1 MKKFL
6 SFFAAM
12 LVAVAVNASTD
23 FAAPGYYC
31 AADDALITGDAPSN
45 KVYLDESAD
54 PHHIAWSDVSKTYT
68 AVIKWTVAATRACYI
83 SVSLDLGPT
92 ISSNK
97 HIFEVKV
104 LDANGAE
111 VGALE
116 EGPAYT
122 GDGFT
127 DANTVKAL
135 TGKIMIPAAGDYTVE
150 LRNNRDYCKG
160 SIKNVILTYAGA
172 APITD
177 FAAPGYSCTADDAT
191 LSGTVSSSFGLNTD
205 GDDHYVF
212 WSDRALSSPAAASWS
227 LIATRACYITAS
239 LDLGPVISSNKHIF
253 EIKVLDEQGE
263 EVGTAAEPGES
274 TEANQVKALTQQI
287 LIPEAGSYTIELR
300 NNRDWG
306 KGAVKNVIL
315 TYAADAPAVAE
326 PQVLYLKPGIW
337 FNDVNNEKFA
347 IYAFQDGKPEYW
359 SDYMTL
365 AEGETNIW
373 TGTIPAGYT
382 NLIFVRFGQNSTTP
396 SWSDN
401 MWNKTNDLTIQEN
414 ADMYTISGW
423 GDGEGA
429 PCPGAWSKYVYEGP
443 ATFYIT
449 GNAALVGEAAWSAKA
464 VKATED
470 SYVFEDLPAG
480 YYQLKV
486 LPTGSWDG
494 NKGFDDLTTVAEGL
508 SADDDRNICFT
519 LDEAGD
525 VTVTYTATV
534 FTVEGNFHVDAAP
547 VVTTY
552 RVGGEGADFATLSA
566 AAAALRATPMTSD
579 VTLLICADIA
589 ETGNV
594 GIVNNTEYTLKIAPD
609 AAVKRTISFGTVPDN
624 EGPSGHIVI
633 GYDLAAWAATPTKN
647 VVIDGSFNGEGQY
660 IEIQGGTVGGVDVVY
675 YGHVTNS
682 VVKNCRLISPRT
694 SGTTYVAH
702 FRTEQLAGGT
712 NPAAANRT
720 DNAPEGVGFENCYMQ
735 VTGVS
740 NAQAVYFNGSLSKT
754 AAGKPKDCFVRG
766 CEIVANLR
774 AAFYYGTINP
784 IFENNIVRIKPMAG
798 GMLAHGINGTTVAG
812 TAIVRGNKFI
822 ELKTA
827 NVTAGDYGVQAVTAS
842 GGATV
847 WMIENNIFAG
857 LDATGAVEEK
867 AIKLCYVRCGDSCV
881 VRNNTFYMPELTKK
895 PATDYVVTNP
905 LTCLYLAGTKQYI
918 VENNI
923 LVSAETVAKNSL
935 IRGGLNPNVKNN
947 AYYHAGGNAVIMAG
961 AVVAADYNA
970 FLPIADEGSVWT
982 QPAFTN
988 ADNAD
993 FSVALNQALIM
1004 PRIADVLKDI
1014 NGNDRRENTY
1024 AGAIEGPEFTAAR
1037 YLAGN
1042 GAEGSEWCDGHN
1054 WSPNGTA
1061 LVNGKIRYNA
1071 LPAGRYEFKITDG
1084 TWGYTMDYSK
1094 VVDESKAAHV
1104 FTEGNGGNIMFY
1116 LAETS
1121 PVMIQLEGEAIRV
1134 LGKFVEKPS
1143 HYLSGNGNED
1153 PNSVWCDGANW
1164 SLSATPLFG
1173 DSIVYESLQTGMV
1186 FQFKVTKGSWTGAL
1200 NINNVLAECRANYVY
1215 GSDNITFQMAEAGP
1229 VVIKVIGDS
1238 VGVYGNFADPDAV
1251 VISSYTIVG
1260 DEALMGS
1267 DWSVT
1272 DANNDMTEVNGV
1284 WTLVK
1289 EDVEIAAGKYW
1300 YKVVGNHSYS
1310 VYEFPGANQSY
1321 EHEFFESGVY
1331 TLTFTFI
1338 PGDEPSLTLSALK
1351 TSTGVGENVIS
1362 NEPVKFIH
1370 NGQVCI
1376 RRNGMIFTV
1385 TGTRV
1390 Q

>member
-1 MKKFL
+1 MKKIL

-12 LVAVAVNASTD
+12 LVAVAANASTD

-111 VGALE
+111 VGTLE

-135 TGKIMIPAAGDYTVE
+135 TGKIMIPAPGDYTVE
-150 LRNNRDYCKG
+150 LRNNRDFCKG

-315 TYAADAPAVAE
+315 TYAADAPAE
-326 PQVLYLKPGIW
+326 EEPEGDPQVLYLKPGIW

-382 NLIFVRFGQNSTTP
+382 NLIFVRFGHNSTTP

-414 ADMYTISGW
+414 EDMYTISGW

-429 PCPGAWSKYVYEGP
+429 PCPGGWSKYVYEGP

-449 GNAALVGEAAWSAKA
+449 GNAALVGEAAWSDKA

-486 LPTGSWDG
+486 LPTGSWDV
-494 NKGFDDLTTVAEGL
+494 NKGFDDLTTVADGL

-552 RVGGEGADFATLSA
+552 RVGGEGADFATLST

-589 ETGNV
+589 EVGNV
-594 GIVNNTEYTLKIAPD
+594 GLVNNTDYTLTIRPD
-609 AAVKRTISFGTVPDN
+609 AAVKRTISFGSVPDN
-624 EGPSGHIVI
+624 IGPSGHIII
-633 GYDLAAWAATPTKN
+633 GYDMEAWYSTDTKN
-647 VVIDGSFNGEGQY
+647 VIIDGSFDGEGQY
-660 IEIQGGTVGGVDVVY
+660 LEIQGGTIGGVDVAY
-675 YGHVTNS
+675 YGYVTNS
-682 VVKNCRLISPRT
+682 IVKNCRLISSRNNK
-694 SGTTYVAH
+694 TTYVVH
-702 FRTEQLAGGT
+702 FRSEK
-712 NPAAANRT
+712 
-720 DNAPEGVGFENCYMQ
+720 DSDKAPTGVGFENCYMQ
-735 VTGVS
+735 VI
-740 NAQAVYFNGSLSKT
+740 NAQEAQAVYFNGSQSAT
-754 AAGKPKDCFVRG
+754 ANGKPKDCFVRG
-766 CEIVANLR
+766 CEIESKLRCIFFNGAINAN
-774 AAFYYGTINP
+774 I
-784 IFENNIVRIKPMAG
+784 ENNTLRLLNASAG
-798 GMLAHGINGTTVAG
+798 YLAHGIMGNAQTGNI
-812 TAIVRGNKFI
+812 IVRGNKF
-822 ELKTA
+822 EKLVTA
-827 NVTAGDYGVQAVTAS
+827 NASAGAYGIQGITAS

-847 WMIENNIFAG
+847 WMIENNVFEG
-857 LDATGAVEEK
+857 LETTGNVADK
-867 AIKLCYVRCGDSCV
+867 SIQLTYVRAGDSCV
-881 VRNNTFYMPELTKK
+881 FRHNTFYMPVLPKK
-895 PATDYVVTNP
+895 PATALVAAQTVS
-905 LTCLYLAGTKQYI
+905 CLYLAGAKSYP
-918 VENNI
+918 VENN
-923 LVSAETVAKNSL
+923 LFVSVETEANNSL
-935 IRGGLNPNVKNN
+935 IRGALNANVKNN
-947 AYYHAGGNAVIMAG
+947 VYYHAGGNAAYLAG
-961 AVVAADYNA
+961 GVVKSTWDEFAEVADQGSSKWGNPIFRDAAEGDLYPA
-970 FLPIADEGSVWT
+970 YHASLLKARLADI
-982 QPAFTN
+982 Q
-988 ADNAD
+988 
-993 FSVALNQALIM
+993 
-1004 PRIADVLKDI
+1004 KDI
-1014 NGNDRRENTY
+1014 NGVDRRESTY
-1024 AGAIEGPEFTAAR
+1024 AGAIEGAEWGW
-1037 YLAGN
+1037 YIAGN
-1042 GAEGSEWCDGHN
+1042 GGESKGDWCDKHSWWADGQYL
-1054 WSPNGTA
+1054 WGDS
-1061 LVNGKIRYNA
+1061 IEYIA
-1071 LPAGRYEFKITDG
+1071 LPAGKYEFKLTPGAWNNLLEYTNVDDASKANHVFTEGDGGNIMFFLAEETDVTISVANGQVHVEGNLVPKPTHFIAGNGHEDSEGVWCDAKNWSPDATPLYNDSIVYEELKAGMVYQFKITDG
-1084 TWGYTMDYSK
+1084 SWNNVLDITN
-1094 VVDESKAAHV
+1094 VLDECKTNYV
-1104 FTEGNGGNIMFY
+1104 YNGGNNNIAFQ
-1116 LAETS
+1116 LAE
-1121 PVMIQLEGEAIRV
+1121 
-1134 LGKFVEKPS
+1134 
-1143 HYLSGNGNED
+1143 D
-1153 PNSVWCDGANW
+1153 
-1164 SLSATPLFG
+1164 
-1173 DSIVYESLQTGMV
+1173 
-1186 FQFKVTKGSWTGAL
+1186 
-1200 NINNVLAECRANYVY
+1200 
-1215 GSDNITFQMAEAGP
+1215 GP
-1229 VVIKVIGDS
+1229 VVIKVVNGA
-1238 VGVYGNFADPDAV
+1238 VGVYGNFIDPTAIVIENYTV
-1251 VISSYTIVG
+1251 VGT
-1260 DEALMGS
+1260 AAMMGS
-1267 DWSVT
+1267 DWSVS
-1272 DANNDMTEVNGV
+1272 DENNLMVENEGV

-1289 EDVEIAAGKYW
+1289 EDVEIAEGKYW

-1310 VYEFPGANQSY
+1310 VYEFPGANQSNEY
-1321 EHEFFESGVY
+1321 EFLESGVY